1 LLYHWRASKLFTDG
15 EKGISVVGNE
25 NMEIV
30 EEKVQNIRVLKPV
43 GRIDASCSDQIKDKV
58 LSLIDAGQT
67 CLLID
72 LGEVDFIDSSGLG
85 TLVSCLNSIK
95 KAGGKLKIC
104 DIQENP
110 KQVFEMTRLDRVFEV
125 FDGKDEALDSF

>member
-1 LLYHWRASKLFTDG
+1 
-15 EKGISVVGNE
+15 
-25 NMEIV
+25 MEIV
-30 EEKVQNIRVLKPV
+30 EEKLQNVWVLKPV

-58 LSLIDAGQT
+58 LSLIDASQT
-67 CLLID
+67 SLLID

-85 TLVSCLNSIK
+85 TLVSSLNSIK

-125 FDGKDEALDSF
+125 FDGQDEALDSF

>member
-1 LLYHWRASKLFTDG
+1 
-15 EKGISVVGNE
+15 
-25 NMEIV
+25 MEIV
-30 EEKVQNIRVLKPV
+30 EEKLQNVWVLKPV

-58 LSLIDAGQT
+58 LSLIAASQT
-67 CLLID
+67 SLVID

-85 TLVSCLNSIK
+85 TLVSCLNSLK

-125 FDGKDEALDSF
+125 FEGQGEALGSF

>member
-1 LLYHWRASKLFTDG
+1 
-15 EKGISVVGNE
+15 
-25 NMEIV
+25 MEIV
-30 EEKVQNIRVLKPV
+30 EEKLQNVWILKPV
-43 GRIDASCSDQIKDKV
+43 GRIDASCSAQIKDKV
-58 LSLIDAGQT
+58 LSLIDTGQKN
-67 CLLID
+67 LLID

-85 TLVSCLNSIK
+85 TLVSCLNSLK

-125 FDGKDEALDSF
+125 FDDRDEALDSF

>member
-1 LLYHWRASKLFTDG
+1 
-15 EKGISVVGNE
+15 
-25 NMEIV
+25 MEIV
-30 EEKVQNIRVLKPV
+30 EEKLQNVWILKPV
-43 GRIDASCSDQIKDKV
+43 GRIDASCSGQIKDKV
-58 LSLIDAGQT
+58 LSLIDTGQKK
-67 CLLID
+67 LLID

-85 TLVSCLNSIK
+85 TLVSSLNSIK

-125 FDGKDEALDSF
+125 FDDRDEALDSF